1 MIFYQKFQM
10 SDEPIQEETVAQ
22 NDTSPPDPVGSAVP
36 ASPYVIRISDILNTI
51 QADRVREIQDK
62 AKFDGIASLPYTVV
76 RATLA
81 QWATLGFPNAYTMHE
96 IPISVPPLCSDG
108 VSRTLDEYITF
119 CSGKSIQEHVALLQE
134 RMPDIA
140 VGFTYTGNS
149 IRLVVTRI

>member
-1 MIFYQKFQM
+1 
-10 SDEPIQEETVAQ
+10 
-22 NDTSPPDPVGSAVP
+22 
-36 ASPYVIRISDILNTI
+36 LNTI

>member
-1 MIFYQKFQM
+1 M

-51 QADRVREIQDK
+51 QADRVREIQVK

>member
-1 MIFYQKFQM
+1 M
-10 SDEPIQEETVAQ
+10 SDEPDTAEFGFVP
-22 NDTSPPDPVGSAVP
+22 NDNTTPPDPVGSAVP

-51 QADRVREIQDK
+51 QADRVRELQDK
-62 AKFDGIASLPYTVV
+62 AKFDSIASLPYSVV

-81 QWATLGFPNAYTMHE
+81 QWVALGFPNAYTLCE
-96 IPISVPPLCSDG
+96 IPITVPPLCSDG
-108 VSRTLDEYITF
+108 VVRTLDQYISF

-134 RMPDIA
+134 RMPDIS

>member
-1 MIFYQKFQM
+1 M